1 MIAPL
6 VAPLVAVCDRLVR
19 LLAIVGISALLGAV
33 ILGVLSRAWND
44 PLIWTDELS
53 RFLMVW
59 LACLGW
65 ILAGRKR
72 IHIRIRFFQNML
84 PPRLRHGSE
93 IAMQASVLLLGA
105 LIFWFS
111 LILIERNADLE
122 ATMMPISMAWMFAPM
137 ALAGFATALQG
148 LSEVVELLRGAD
160 REGA

>member
-1 MIAPL
+1 MIAGVIAGL
-6 VAPLVAVCDRLVR
+6 DRLVR
-19 LLAIVGISALLGAV
+19 LLSMAIVAALLIAV

-72 IHIRIRFFQNML
+72 IHIRIRFFQNLL
-84 PPRLRHGSE
+84 PPHLRHAAE
-93 IAMQASVLLLGA
+93 IVMQASVALLGG
-105 LIFWFS
+105 LIFYFS
-111 LILIERNADLE
+111 LILVERNADLE
-122 ATMMPISMAWMFAPM
+122 ATMMPVSMAWMFAPM

-148 LSEVVELLRGAD
+148 LSEVIELMRGG
-160 REGA
+160 EPGA

>member
-1 MIAPL
+1 MIARIFPSI
-6 VAPLVAVCDRLVR
+6 VAGLDRLVR
-19 LLAIVGISALLGAV
+19 LLAMAIVAALLIAV

-72 IHIRIRFFQNML
+72 IHIRIRFFQNLL
-84 PPRLRHGSE
+84 PPHLRHASE
-93 IAMQASVLLLGA
+93 MAMQASVALLGG
-105 LIFWFS
+105 LIFGFS
-111 LILIERNADLE
+111 LILVERNSDLE

-148 LSEVVELLRGAD
+148 VSEVIALARG
-160 REGA
+160 REHDA